1 VESELFGHVKGAFTG
16 AFERRIGRFE
26 LADGGTIFLDEV
38 GELPLDTQVK
48 LLRVLQ
54 EREFEPVG
62 SNRSVHV
69 DVRIICATNR
79 NLEES
84 IKAGAFRSDLYYR
97 LNVFPL
103 EVPPLRE
110 RRSDIDQ
117 LARFF
122 VSRSARSLGKQLTGI
137 SEAAT
142 QKLLSYSW
150 PGNIRELQNL
160 IERALI
166 LCNGPILDLEGDL
179 NNVSTSPV
187 LDSLPEVPNADQSP
201 LKTLQ
206 EVERTHILAV
216 LEQTHGVIEGA
227 NGAART
233 LGMHP
238 NTLRHRMEKL
248 GIKRSGHRIS

>member
-1 VESELFGHVKGAFTG
+1 
-16 AFERRIGRFE
+16 
-26 LADGGTIFLDEV
+26 
-38 GELPLDTQVK
+38 

-62 SNRSVHV
+62 SNRSVSV

-79 NLEES
+79 NLEEAV
-84 IKAGAFRSDLYYR
+84 KASTFRSDLYYR

-103 EVPPLRE
+103 HVPPLRE
-110 RRSDIDQ
+110 RHSDIDQ
-117 LARFF
+117 LATFF
-122 VSRSARSLGKQLTGI
+122 VSRYARNLGKKITGI
-137 SEAAT
+137 SEAT
-142 QKLLSYSW
+142 RQKLLSYSW

-166 LCNGPILDLEGDL
+166 LSTGPILE
-179 NNVSTSPV
+179 
-187 LDSLPEVPNADQSP
+187 LDSDLISVSPSPEPLGPEVSEFLPYADQAP

-206 EVERTHILAV
+206 EVERAHILAV
-216 LEQTHGVIEGA
+216 LQQTHGVIEGS
-227 NGAART
+227 NGAAKT

-248 GIKRSGHRIS
+248 GIKRSPHRIS

>member
-1 VESELFGHVKGAFTG
+1 M
-16 AFERRIGRFE
+16 
-26 LADGGTIFLDEV
+26 
-38 GELPLDTQVK
+38 DTQVK

-62 SNRSVHV
+62 SNRSVRV

-79 NLEES
+79 NLEEA
-84 IKAGAFRSDLYYR
+84 IKAGTFRSDLYYR

-117 LARFF
+117 LATFF
-122 VSRSARSLGKQLTGI
+122 VSRYARNLGKKITGI
-137 SEAAT
+137 SQAAR
-142 QKLLSYSW
+142 QKLLTYSW

-160 IERALI
+160 IERAVI
-166 LCNGPILDLEGDL
+166 LSTGPILELESDLI
-179 NNVSTSPV
+179 SSAASPV
-187 LDSLPEVPNADQSP
+187 LCNVEQNAEVLSNGDQCP

-206 EVERTHILAV
+206 EVERDHILAV
-216 LEQTHGVIEGA
+216 LQQTHGVIEGS

-248 GIKRSGHRIS
+248 GIKRSAHRIS

>member
-1 VESELFGHVKGAFTG
+1 
-16 AFERRIGRFE
+16 
-26 LADGGTIFLDEV
+26 
-38 GELPLDTQVK
+38 
-48 LLRVLQ
+48 
-54 EREFEPVG
+54 
-62 SNRSVHV
+62 
-69 DVRIICATNR
+69 VRIICATNR
-79 NLEES
+79 NLKES
-84 IKAGAFRSDLYYR
+84 IKAGTFRSDLYYR

-122 VSRSARSLGKQLTGI
+122 VSRYARNLGKKITGI

-142 QKLLSYSW
+142 QTLLAYSW

-166 LCNGPILDLEGDL
+166 LSTGPILDLEGDL
-179 NNVSTSPV
+179 NNMSGAYPV
-187 LDSLPEVPNADQSP
+187 FSAPVPEVAELLPEVDQSP
-201 LKTLQ
+201 LQTLQ

-216 LEQTHGVIEGA
+216 LEQTHGVIEGT

-248 GIKRSGHRIS
+248 GIKRSAHRIS